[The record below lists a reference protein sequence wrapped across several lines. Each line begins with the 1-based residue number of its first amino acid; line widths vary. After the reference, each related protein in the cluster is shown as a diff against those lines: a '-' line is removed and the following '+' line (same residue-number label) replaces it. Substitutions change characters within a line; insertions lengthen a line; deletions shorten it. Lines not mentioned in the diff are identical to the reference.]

1 MKSLQPG
8 ATYLREGD
16 PPIPSPASKVTL
28 VEVVKSGPDHE
39 SEAEVIPWPILP
51 ENALFGLAG
60 EVVRLATRHS
70 EADPAAVLLTF
81 LAAFGAAA
89 GRGRYLRVGDAVHH
103 ARLFVALVGNS
114 SRARKGTS
122 ATPIKRLLQA
132 AEARLQAG
140 PAAFPGGLSL
150 KLSDGPLSSG
160 EGLVWAIR
168 DPSGSDKNGDPTDQG
183 VEDKRLLVIEG
194 EFGGALRVA
203 GREGSSLSA
212 ILRSAWDGGQLAPL
226 VSGRS
231 RAVVGASNPHLC
243 IVAHVTQQELVKVL
257 SEVDV
262 FNGLANRFL
271 WCCVRRGRE
280 MPFPEPMPDQAVA
293 EVGARLAE
301 ALRFAHIGGEVR
313 LTQGARDLWRKVY
326 EELTKDAPGALGA
339 VTARAEAQTL
349 RLALTLALLDRSP
362 DIEQRH
368 LIQAVAVWEYCRESA
383 GYLFGAMS
391 ADRTVDQVFEIIKA
405 AGADGIRQSGIY
417 SALGNHI
424 KAERLGAILSEL
436 QAAGRVTQATDKTAG
451 RPVTTWRSGNG
462 RAA

>member
-1 MKSLQPG
+1 MNALEVIEVTPG
-8 ATYLREGD
+8 RFVIEKGL
-16 PPIPSPASKVTL
+16 SPAEPAASPET
-28 VEVVKSGPDHE
+28 
-39 SEAEVIPWPILP
+39 EAEVIPWPVLP
-51 ENALFGLAG
+51 DQALDGISG
-60 EVVRLATRHS
+60 DVVRLATRHS
-70 EADPAAVLLTF
+70 EADQAAVLLTF
-81 LAAFGAAA
+81 LSAFGAAA
-89 GRGRYLRVGDAVHH
+89 GRARYLRVGDAVHH
-103 ARLFVALVGNS
+103 SRLFVALVGNS

-122 ATPIKRLLQA
+122 ATPIRRLLRA
-132 AEARLQAG
+132 AESRLQAG
-140 PAAFPGGLSL
+140 PAPFPGGLSL

-203 GREGSSLSA
+203 GREGSSLSS
-212 ILRSAWDGGQLAPL
+212 ILRSAWDGGMISPL

-231 RAVVGASNPHLC
+231 KAVVGASNPHLC
-243 IVAHVTQQELVKVL
+243 VVAHVTQAELIKVL

-280 MPFPEPMPDQAVA
+280 MPFPEPMPDQDVDDI
-293 EVGARLAE
+293 GGRLAE
-301 ALRFAHIGGEVR
+301 ALRFAHEGGEVR
-313 LTQGARDLWRKVY
+313 LAQGARDLWSRLY
-326 EELTKDAPGALGA
+326 GEITKDGPGALGA

-405 AGADGIRQSGIY
+405 AGREGIPQRGIRLALSG
-417 SALGNHI
+417 HI
-424 KAERLGAILSEL
+424 SGERLGAILSEL
-436 QAAGRVTQATDKTAG
+436 QAAGRITQETVKTSG
-451 RPVTTWRSGNG
+451 RPVTIWR
-462 RAA
+462 RAHV